1 MPLRLDNAK
10 SVAHMPTA
18 EQQQTKKDFK
28 PRFKVDPA
36 ASPMPEIRLPERLAT
51 GRHQNRN
58 AGRDHLGMLGEIKSE
73 YPGEIVGIGTH
84 EILLQMKKAI
94 DTAVKFQE
102 VHGYFPSSDFI
113 QSELKLYDE
122 YERQSDRER
131 EGQLGQET
139 IDRWREDGFFERM
152 LAKHTICRGALQI
165 AASGLIGQDTQQRN
179 GAHEFH
185 EGLHQ
190 LERLREERIRK
201 EREAPRGAPPAAV
214 NSKPREA

>member
-73 YPGEIVGIGTH
+73 YPGEIVGIGILCTTMSRKLIPMAIAYDFDGTLAPGNIQENSFIP
-84 EILLQMKKAI
+84 EIGMKKA
-94 DTAVKFQE
+94 TFWQQTK
-102 VHGYFPSSDFI
+102 H
-113 QSELKLYDE
+113 ELKST
-122 YERQSDRER
+122 RQTKYSP
-131 EGQLGQET
+131 T
-139 IDRWREDGFFERM
+139 
-152 LAKHTICRGALQI
+152 
-165 AASGLIGQDTQQRN
+165 
-179 GAHEFH
+179 
-185 EGLHQ
+185 
-190 LERLREERIRK
+190 
-201 EREAPRGAPPAAV
+201 
-214 NSKPREA
+214 

>member
-1 MPLRLDNAK
+1 MSFKIIEGDGAGKEERERQRDREWAEREFSWAIRECAANMLRIVRGAG
-10 SVAHMPTA
+10 
-18 EQQQTKKDFK
+18 K
-28 PRFKVDPA
+28 P
-36 ASPMPEIRLPERLAT
+36 
-51 GRHQNRN
+51 
-58 AGRDHLGMLGEIKSE
+58 
-73 YPGEIVGIGTH
+73 H

-122 YERQSDRER
+122 HERQSDRER

-179 GAHEFH
+179 GEHEFH

-201 EREAPRGAPPAAV
+201 EREALRATRPAPV
-214 NSKPREA
+214 KRKPRKARKSV